1 MPLWLFRPNCCG
13 VTSSDSPSSSSLL
26 LFTCGEAR
34 QVNES
39 VLASSCHFGIE
50 ECKNEGFPEHLG
62 IEECQIEGL
71 SRTFEID
78 LIAVF
83 KALIHN
89 QNVNNIKMNC

>member
-1 MPLWLFRPNCCG
+1 M
-13 VTSSDSPSSSSLL
+13 SI
-26 LFTCGEAR
+26 FTCGEAK

-39 VLASSCHFGIE
+39 VLASSSSSSCHLGIE

-89 QNVNNIKMNC
+89 QNVNNIKMNCWQRYYRVIPFLF